1 MDTYKNKIAII
12 TGGASG
18 MGRAVA
24 HDLSRRGASVVIAD
38 IDTIGAEKV
47 VQEIQE
53 QAGRARFI
61 ETDVAERAQVLA
73 LVDETVKTLGR
84 LDYMFNIAGIGMG
97 GEFQDMT
104 IDMWNHV
111 VGVDVLGVLYG
122 CEAAYRVMIEQGFGH
137 IVNMA
142 SMTGLYAYPI
152 ASAYSM
158 SKFAVVGLSQSLR
171 SEGHG
176 YGVKVSVI
184 CPGIVDTPLFK
195 TGTMVGLT
203 NEEMLATVP
212 LKFISP
218 ERAAESI
225 LKGVQRNKHFI
236 VFPFYARLAW
246 WIYRIHPNLLTPFNK
261 ALANRFRRL
270 KKSEPAPKV

>member
-1 MDTYKNKIAII
+1 MDTFKNKIAII

-18 MGRAVA
+18 MGRAIA

-38 IDTIGAEKV
+38 IDTIGAEEV

-53 QAGRARFI
+53 QAGQARFI
-61 ETDVAERAQVLA
+61 ETDVAERAQVHA

-104 IDMWNHV
+104 IEMWNHV

-122 CEAAYRVMIEQGFGH
+122 CEAAYRVMIEQGCGH

-171 SEGHG
+171 SEGYGH
-176 YGVKVSVI
+176 GVKVSVI
-184 CPGIVDTPLFK
+184 CPGIVDTPLFQ

-212 LKFISP
+212 LKFISAQQ
-218 ERAAESI
+218 AAECI
-225 LKGVQRNKHFI
+225 VKGVQKNKNFI

-246 WIYRIHPNLLTPFNK
+246 WIYRINPNLLTPINK
-261 ALANRFRRL
+261 ILAKKFRRL
-270 KKSEPAPKV
+270 KRPVPKG

>member
-1 MDTYKNKIAII
+1 MDAYKNKIAII

-18 MGRAVA
+18 IGRAVA
-24 HDLSRRGASVVIAD
+24 RDLSRRGASVVIAD

-47 VQEIQE
+47 IEEIKE
-53 QAGRARFI
+53 KIGPARFI
-61 ETDVAERAQVLA
+61 KTDVAKRDQVHA
-73 LVDETVKTLGR
+73 LVDETVKTSGW

-104 IDMWNHV
+104 PEMWNHV
-111 VGVDVLGVLYG
+111 VEVDLLGVLYG
-122 CEAAYRVMIEQGFGH
+122 CEAAYPVMIEQRSGH

-142 SMTGLYAYPI
+142 SITGLYGYPV

-158 SKFAVVGLSQSLR
+158 TKFAVVGLSQSLR
-171 SEGHG
+171 SEGYG

-184 CPGIVDTPLFK
+184 CPGIVDTPLFQ

-218 ERAAESI
+218 ERAAEI
-225 LKGVQRNKHFI
+225 IVKGVQRNKSFV

-246 WIYRIHPNLLTPFNK
+246 WIYRINPNLLTPFNK

-270 KKSEPAPKV
+270 KKSVSG

>member
-1 MDTYKNKIAII
+1 MTDAYKNKIAIV

-18 MGRAVA
+18 MGRALA
-24 HDLSRRGASVVIAD
+24 LDLGRQGASVVIAD
-38 IDTIGAEKV
+38 IDTIGAGKA
-47 VQEIQE
+47 VQEIRGQNG
-53 QAGRARFI
+53 QARFI
-61 ETDVAERAQVLA
+61 ETDVAQREQVYA
-73 LVDETVKTLGR
+73 LVEETLKTRGR

-104 IDMWNHV
+104 PEMWKHV
-111 VGVDVLGVLYG
+111 VDVDVLGVLYG
-122 CEAAYRVMIEQGFGH
+122 CEAAYRAMIEQKSGH

-171 SEGHG
+171 SEGYG
-176 YGVKVSVI
+176 YGIKVSVI
-184 CPGIVDTPLFK
+184 CPGLVDTPLFQ

-212 LKFISP
+212 LRFISA

-225 LKGVQRNKHFI
+225 LKGVQRNKNFI

-246 WIYRIHPNLLTPFNK
+246 WLYRIHPNLFTPLNK
-261 ALANRFRRL
+261 ALAHRFRRI
-270 KKSEPAPKV
+270 KKTAPKG

>member
-1 MDTYKNKIAII
+1 METYNNKIVII

-18 MGRAVA
+18 IGRAVA

-38 IDTIGAEKV
+38 IDTVGAERV
-47 VQEIQE
+47 IQEIKEETGQ
-53 QAGRARFI
+53 ARFI
-61 ETDVAERAQVLA
+61 ETDVAQRDQVHA

-104 IDMWNHV
+104 SDMWNNV

-142 SMTGLYAYPI
+142 SMTGLYAYPV

-171 SEGHG
+171 SEGYG
-176 YGVKVSVI
+176 YGVKVSVV
-184 CPGIVDTPLFK
+184 CPGIVDTPLFRK
-195 TGTMVGLT
+195 GTMVGLT
-203 NEEMLATVP
+203 NEEMLETVP
-212 LKFISP
+212 LKFISA

-225 LKGVQRNKHFI
+225 VKGVQKNKNFI

-246 WIYRIHPNLLTPFNK
+246 WIYRINPNLLTPINK
-261 ALANRFRRL
+261 ILANKFRRL
-270 KKSEPAPKV
+270 KRPVPKG